1 MVVTEIVRS
10 HVHIY
15 DITNIFQLFFWIKLN
30 LKMPKFLTVPVVL
43 VIRGNRKLG
52 QHPGSAMPNP
62 DPIECERQRAARD
75 NHEQ

>member
-30 LKMPKFLTVPVVL
+30 LKISKFLTAPVEL
-43 VIRGNRKLG
+43 VIRGNTKLG
-52 QHPGSAMPNP
+52 IHPG
-62 DPIECERQRAARD
+62 
-75 NHEQ
+75 